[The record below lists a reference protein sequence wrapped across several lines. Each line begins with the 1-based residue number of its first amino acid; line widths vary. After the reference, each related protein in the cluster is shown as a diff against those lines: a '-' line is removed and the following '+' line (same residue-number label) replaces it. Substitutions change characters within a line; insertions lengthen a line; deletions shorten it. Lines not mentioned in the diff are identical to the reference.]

1 MIPTKV
7 VDQIAKNQLKHQAIT
22 LKKEK
27 DMPKGSSSELLYLPI
42 EEKSCWKINQ
52 PTTEEA

>member
-27 DMPKGSSSELLYLPI
+27 DMLKGSSSELL
-42 EEKSCWKINQ
+42 
-52 PTTEEA
+52 